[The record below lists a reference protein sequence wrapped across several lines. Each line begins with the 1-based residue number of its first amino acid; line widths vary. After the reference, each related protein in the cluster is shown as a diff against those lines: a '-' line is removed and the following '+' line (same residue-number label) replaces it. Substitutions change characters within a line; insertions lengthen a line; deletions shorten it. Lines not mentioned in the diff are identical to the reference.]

1 MPWVRR
7 TSFAQ
12 RERKGVR
19 FECRH
24 WNMGRKDSADR
35 RRYRRV
41 RRRSIARI
49 ATPLCYVSIVLPIPF
64 VIDCG
69 TGYWSASS
77 SGDTGTVSNRARQR
91 IRRNRYVSVCVCVCV
106 CVCVYQTV
114 GSVFNRPWAFIKFA
128 PDRYDWSTN
137 LEYARAIEY
146 KYRASTA
153 ASLSKRSNGKSARAA
168 GKAASP
174 EMEIMHATARGFISV
189 AF

>member
-1 MPWVRR
+1 MP
-7 TSFAQ
+7 ALKHGEEGQ
-12 RERKGVR
+12 
-19 FECRH
+19 
-24 WNMGRKDSADR
+24 
-35 RRYRRV
+35 
-41 RRRSIARI
+41 RRSA
-49 ATPLCYVSIVLPIPF
+49 PVSSCSPAIDRAYRNPF
-64 VIDCG
+64 VLCFDCPANSVR
-69 TGYWSASS
+69 YWLRDGLLIGFFLGWHGHGIKSRPAANPEKS
-77 SGDTGTVSNRARQR
+77 
-91 IRRNRYVSVCVCVCV
+91 ICVCMCMCVCV
-106 CVCVYQTV
+106 CVCVYVRRIGDQTV